1 MKSPLFFLSLFF
13 ILAIFVFFTIQIGSS
28 LDKDAVK
35 GCYMNE
41 TGNVTNCSLSNDDYE
56 LYTQASAS
64 GSGSVNI
71 LTGFILLVTFVGI
84 ISGLFLF
91 RKLSGG
97 YR

>member
-13 ILAIFVFFTIQIGSS
+13 LLAVFVFFIIQIGSS
-28 LDKDAVK
+28 LEQDTIK
-35 GCYMNE
+35 GCYVNE
-41 TGNVTNCSLSNDDYE
+41 TGDLTNCSLSNDDYA
-56 LYTQASAS
+56 LFTQAGAS

-71 LTGFILLVTFVGI
+71 LTGFILLVTFLGV

-97 YR
+97 K